1 MNQSSQ
7 SNASRSYTLST
18 LNLSLYAIICMI
30 LPSLIQILYFRMTDT
45 DTMSN
50 SIAYLISF
58 LPMYCIA
65 FPIYLLLGRKI
76 ESTPPQKHS
85 LPMGKW
91 IIALCICEAIMLF
104 GNLIGLIISAV
115 FTAIFPDITTTTLN
129 NYVFGEEPYLFL
141 FFAVVCAPIVEEMLF
156 RKVFIDRVRK
166 YGDGWAILCSGLL
179 FGLFHGNFTQFFYAA
194 GIGMFFA
201 FLYVRTGKI
210 LHTISLHMTI
220 NFLGSAVPALLMD
233 SETFNQLLSNDTANI
248 EELLPLLQNII
259 PYLLFSFCVWIVAIV
274 GLVLLLTSIRKFE
287 LQPAQVPT
295 KAKQVLLNPGVLIFS
310 VLCILL
316 FVINMI
322 WG

>member
-1 MNQSSQ
+1 MNQTSQ
-7 SNASRSYTLST
+7 HNASRAYTLSA
-18 LNLSLYAIICMI
+18 LNLSLYAVICMI
-30 LPSLIQILYFRMTDT
+30 LPSLIQILYFRIFDT

-65 FPIYLLLGRKI
+65 FPIYLLISKKI
-76 ESTPPQKHS
+76 EPLSPPKHS
-85 LPMGKW
+85 LPIGKW

-104 GNLIGLIISAV
+104 GNLIGMILSAILTV
-115 FTAIFPDITTTTLN
+115 LFPDVATTTLN
-129 NYVFGEEPYLFL
+129 NYVFGEDPYLFL
-141 FFAVVCAPIVEEMLF
+141 FFAVVCAPIIEEMLF

-201 FLYVRTGKI
+201 FIYVRTGKI
-210 LHTISLHMTI
+210 LHTISLHVAI

-233 SETFNQLLSNDTANI
+233 PDAYQQLLSADSAST
-248 EELLPLLQNII
+248 EELLLIFQNIF
-259 PYLLFSFCVWIVAIV
+259 PYLVFSFCVWIVAIV

-287 LQPAQVPT
+287 LQPAQCPT
-295 KAKQVLLNPGVLIFS
+295 KAKSVLLNPGILIFV
-310 VLCILL
+310 VLCILMFL
-316 FVINMI
+316 INMI